1 LESDYSGGALRV
13 KGKIKQQGSI
23 GPAEATAL
31 SLQALRLG
39 DRPAQRM
46 AGSVYSRLIKL
57 LYKIGCEM
65 KKSLFY

>member
-1 LESDYSGGALRV
+1 MDSDYSGGSLRV

-31 SLQALRLG
+31 SLQALRLA
-39 DRPAQRM
+39 DRPVQRM
-46 AGSVYSRLIKL
+46 AGSACRRLIKL
-57 LYKIGCEM
+57 LYKIDCEM